1 MDHKITRKYI
11 ALTILLSL
19 SISILVHFSRVF
31 DETISHSSS
40 QSSTIYFL
48 GNILSEVLIT
58 FVICFLLFLINF
70 YILKPFQTNRIH
82 KPATIAIALL
92 VSFTIVL
99 ILSHYLF
106 QLKGLIFPRV
116 ETGRPEGAFMFKDF
130 FVALVVI
137 IGVYVIKVIYQNQQ
151 NRLEIQALK
160 IENLQSQFDALKNQ
174 VSPHFLFNSLNSL
187 KTLIRETPEVAQEYL
202 NHLSSVLRYTLQ
214 ANENKLVSLY
224 DELQFVESYFF
235 LIKLRFNKNISLV
248 QKINDKLMNY
258 KVPPL
263 ALQILIENAIK
274 HNEISKRNSLEISVS
289 TTDTTLVVKNN
300 INMKYSPEPGAG
312 VGLVN
317 LSNQYRILAGKE
329 ISIKKDE
336 SNFIVEIPLLKP

>member
-1 MDHKITRKYI
+1 MDNKITGKYI
-11 ALTILLSL
+11 VLTLWLSL

-40 QSSTIYFL
+40 QSSVIYF
-48 GNILSEVLIT
+48 GCNILSELFIT
-58 FVICFLLFLINF
+58 FLICFLLFLINF
-70 YILKPFQTNRIH
+70 YILKPFQLNRTH
-82 KPATIAIALL
+82 KTATLAIALV

-99 ILSHYLF
+99 ILSHFLF
-106 QLKGLIFPRV
+106 QFKGMIFPRV
-116 ETGRPEGAFMFKDF
+116 DADRHESTFVFKDF

-137 IGVYVIKVIYQNQQ
+137 IGVNVIKVIYQNQQ
-151 NRLEIQALK
+151 NRLEIQNLK

-187 KTLIRETPEVAQEYL
+187 KTLIRETPELAQEYL

-214 ANENKLVSLY
+214 ANENKLVSLN
-224 DELQFVESYFF
+224 DELQFVDSYFF
-235 LIKLRFNKNISLV
+235 LIKLRFNKNITLS
-248 QKINDKLMNY
+248 QNINDKLMNY

-274 HNEISKRNSLEISVS
+274 HNEISKRNSLEISVF
-289 TTDTTLVVKNN
+289 TNDENLVVKNN
-300 INMKYSPEPGAG
+300 INKKYSPEPGAG

-317 LSNQYRILAGKE
+317 LSNQYRILAGKA
-329 ISIKKDE
+329 ILIKNEE
-336 SNFIVEIPLLKP
+336 STFVVEIPLLKP